1 VSRVRVVVRLVR
13 LVAVLFAA
21 VLVGA
26 VLAVPVLR
34 GPARA
39 RWLHGCCRAALRA
52 VGVQLRV
59 NGGPYNDGAGVL
71 VVANHMSWIDVLAM
85 AAVQPVRMLAKHEV
99 RDWPVIG
106 ALAARTGALFV
117 DRAGLRALPATVA
130 ATAQALRSGAAV
142 GVFPEGTTWC
152 GQAAGPFRR
161 AAFQAAIDAGA
172 QVRPV
177 AFELRRPDGTP
188 DRSSAFVGDQ
198 TLWDS
203 LHRVLRLPALV
214 CELTVLPAIPA
225 GSAADRRELA
235 RMAADAVA
243 AVTGVPHTA
252 EWERPLSGAAESARV
267 EAIAG
272 GRRRRAATTL
282 ACDHRTG
289 RVADLKWQRRAL

>member
-1 VSRVRVVVRLVR
+1 MAVSRLWVVVRLVR
-13 LVAVLFAA
+13 LVAVLCAA

-26 VLAVPVLR
+26 VLAVPVLG

-39 RWLHGCCRAALRA
+39 RWLSACCRAALSA
-52 VGVQLRV
+52 VGVRLRV
-59 NGGPYNDGAGVL
+59 NGGPYSDGAGVL

-130 ATAQALRSGAAV
+130 ATAQALRSGSVV

-177 AFELRRPDGTP
+177 AFALRRPDGTP

-203 LHRVLRLPALV
+203 LHRVLRLPALI

-235 RMAADAVA
+235 RMASEAVA

-252 EWERPLSGAAESARV
+252 EWERPLGGAAESARV
-267 EAIAG
+267 EAA
-272 GRRRRAATTL
+272 
-282 ACDHRTG
+282 
-289 RVADLKWQRRAL
+289 

>member
-1 VSRVRVVVRLVR
+1 VVVRLVR
-13 LVAVLFAA
+13 LVAVLCVA

-26 VLAVPVLR
+26 VLAVPVLG

-39 RWLHGCCRAALRA
+39 RWLSACCRAALSA

-59 NGGPYNDGAGVL
+59 NGGPYSDGAGVL

-85 AAVQPVRMLAKHEV
+85 AAVEPVRMLAKHEV

-130 ATAQALRSGAAV
+130 ATAQALRSGSSV

-161 AAFQAAIDAGA
+161 AAFQAAIDAGV

-225 GSAADRRELA
+225 GSAADRRQLA
-235 RMAADAVA
+235 LLAADAVA

-252 EWERPLSGAAESARV
+252 ECGRPLGGATDSARA
-267 EAIAG
+267 EAA
-272 GRRRRAATTL
+272 
-282 ACDHRTG
+282 
-289 RVADLKWQRRAL
+289 

>member
-1 VSRVRVVVRLVR
+1 MAVSRLRVVVRLVM
-13 LVAVLFAA
+13 LVAVLCVA

-26 VLAVPVLR
+26 LLAVPVLR

-39 RWLHGCCRAALRA
+39 RWLSACCRAALRA
-52 VGVQLRV
+52 VGVQLRI
-59 NGGPYNDGAGVL
+59 NGGSYSDGAGAL

-99 RDWPVIG
+99 REWPVIG

-177 AFELRRPDGTP
+177 AFELRRPDGST

-203 LHRVLRLPALV
+203 LHRVMRLPALV

-252 EWERPLSGAAESARV
+252 EWERPHGGAAESARV
-267 EAIAG
+267 EAA
-272 GRRRRAATTL
+272 
-282 ACDHRTG
+282 
-289 RVADLKWQRRAL
+289 